1 MAQRVYN
8 FENPERF
15 VAGAVGQPGSRAF
28 YLQAREGSVVV
39 SVLLEK
45 LQVTLLAERLTQL
58 LTEVRERGANV
69 PEEALP
75 GDVDR
80 APLDEPVNEV
90 FRVGTM
96 AIVWDGEDESIVVE
110 ARADSVEIRTR
121 YPDNCHRC
129 AAVEYTITVPR
140 GAALDPINT
149 VNGGVSVEGVAG
161 HIKVASVNG
170 GVEVR
175 KAGGDLDLSTVN
187 GRVQGGF
194 DRLAARRISMHSVN
208 GAISLAL
215 PKDAGAHLE
224 IATLH
229 GGVRSDFALPRER
242 DHYGPGRHVDTQI
255 GGGGAEISLHTVNG
269 GISLTRQ

>member
-8 FENPERF
+8 FENPDRF

-110 ARADSVEIRTR
+110 ARAISEDEEAADETMEIAGGGDDESDVMRVHLGPRMTLAFAQQALEVV
-121 YPDNCHRC
+121 
-129 AAVEYTITVPR
+129 AAGRPPCPFCGQPLNPE
-140 GAALDPINT
+140 
-149 VNGGVSVEGVAG
+149 G
-161 HIKVASVNG
+161 HIC
-170 GVEVR
+170 
-175 KAGGDLDLSTVN
+175 
-187 GRVQGGF
+187 
-194 DRLAARRISMHSVN
+194 ARRNGFMH
-208 GAISLAL
+208 
-215 PKDAGAHLE
+215 
-224 IATLH
+224 
-229 GGVRSDFALPRER
+229 
-242 DHYGPGRHVDTQI
+242 
-255 GGGGAEISLHTVNG
+255 
-269 GISLTRQ
+269 